1 MVDISFIFAPD
12 THVVAVYER
21 KKNQEI
27 RKNEET
33 KCMFGSTFFSHLCV
47 LRFFFF
53 FSRVLA
59 KRGYCLYTVQW
70 TVTAKVDFSVA
81 NNALC
86 TVYGPTNSTF

>member
-33 KCMFGSTFFSHLCV
+33 KVWG
-47 LRFFFF
+47 RDKKE
-53 FSRVLA
+53 RV
-59 KRGYCLYTVQW
+59 KMVERVF
-70 TVTAKVDFSVA
+70 K
-81 NNALC
+81 
-86 TVYGPTNSTF
+86 